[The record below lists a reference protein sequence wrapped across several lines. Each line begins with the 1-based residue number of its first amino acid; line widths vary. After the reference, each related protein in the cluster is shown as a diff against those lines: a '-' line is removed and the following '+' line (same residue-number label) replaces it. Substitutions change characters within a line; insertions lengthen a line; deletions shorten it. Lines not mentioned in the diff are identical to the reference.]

1 MKHFRQKTMLG
12 WSGLLAAENEAKG
25 TDCKYLLEIKEGAS
39 MMGWLGVG

>member
-1 MKHFRQKTMLG
+1 MLG

-39 MMGWLGVG
+39 IDGTNREMLFNCTAP